1 MLAAI
6 AGGVLAVALAAAPQT
21 DTTFSVQPN
30 ARLEVRNTGGDITV
44 RTWDRN
50 AVRIEADHS
59 SRTEVDVQNT
69 GAVVRV
75 QARSRYGPANIVDY
89 RITVPASM
97 SLELSGMHA
106 KIDVQ
111 GVQADVSA
119 QSVQGDIAVRGGR
132 GSINARTVQGDV
144 LVEGAQGQVRGASTS
159 GDIRVVGASGDVYAE
174 SVSGEIYLERITS
187 ARVEAGTV
195 SGDVYYDGTVQ
206 PRGRYSFVTH
216 SGDVVASI
224 PDGADAAVSVATIS
238 GDVRASFPLPPRDE
252 TRSRRFSY
260 VLGSGSARVE
270 LETFSGDV
278 HLRRPGEVSAQ
289 LAEARARRQERAR
302 ARQQA
307 RQESQRARVGPA
319 APAPRPA
326 PRPETP

>member
-1 MLAAI
+1 MLATI
-6 AGGVLAVALAAAPQT
+6 AGGALAAVLAAAPQT
-21 DTTFSVQPN
+21 DTTFTVQPN

-50 AVRIEADHS
+50 AVRIEAEHS
-59 SRTEVDVQNT
+59 SRTEVDVENT

-97 SLELSGMHA
+97 SLDLSGMHA
-106 KIDVQ
+106 EIDVQ
-111 GVQADVSA
+111 GVQGEVSA
-119 QSVQGDIAVRGGR
+119 QSVQGDVTVRGGR
-132 GSINARTVQGDV
+132 GNVNVRTVQGEV
-144 LVEGAQGQVRGASTS
+144 LVEGAQGQVRGGSTS
-159 GDIRVVGASGDVYAE
+159 GDVRVVGSTGEIYAE
-174 SVSGEIYLERITS
+174 TVSGAIYLERITS
-187 ARVEAGTV
+187 GRVEAGTV

-224 PDGADAAVSVATIS
+224 PDGADAAVSVATLS
-238 GDVRASFPLPPRDE
+238 GDVEASFALPARDGD
-252 TRSRRFSY
+252 RGRRFSY
-260 VLGSGSARVE
+260 VLGSGSAKVE

-289 LAEARARRQERAR
+289 LTAARARQEERDRARRQARQERERAR
-302 ARQQA
+302 
-307 RQESQRARVGPA
+307 P
-319 APAPRPA
+319 APAPRPT
-326 PRPETP
+326 TP